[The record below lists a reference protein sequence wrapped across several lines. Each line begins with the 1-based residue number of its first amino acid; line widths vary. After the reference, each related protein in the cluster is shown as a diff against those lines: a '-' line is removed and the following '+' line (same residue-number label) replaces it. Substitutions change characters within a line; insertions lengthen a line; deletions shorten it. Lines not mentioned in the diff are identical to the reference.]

1 MLTCAIKHCD
11 DVIVFFRYGSDT
23 FVGRKPSNEDRVVED
38 EDLGVM
44 GRYFA
49 VYGKAPFSQ
58 LFSLGDPDG
67 VVPLLPPVTGSV
79 VPPPSISLLPGVGK
93 QVKL

>member
-1 MLTCAIKHCD
+1 MFCFGVILEDALILLISYKFMLTCAIQHCD
-11 DVIVFFRYGSDT
+11 DVTVFFRYGSDT

-58 LFSLGDPDG
+58 LSLSGTRMG
-67 VVPLLPPVTGSV
+67 WCHCFLP
-79 VPPPSISLLPGVGK
+79 
-93 QVKL
+93 